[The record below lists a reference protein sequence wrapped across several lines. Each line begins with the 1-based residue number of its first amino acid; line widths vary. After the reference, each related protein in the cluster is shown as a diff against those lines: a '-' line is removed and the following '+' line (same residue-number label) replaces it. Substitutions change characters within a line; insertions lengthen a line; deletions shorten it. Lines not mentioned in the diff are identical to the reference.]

1 MGFFLVPPLL
11 CQPALPCLVGQLPGV
26 SNPSHLTA
34 NVTIFSPSSFFI
46 VVQTGMGLQLQLQ
59 LVPIMQVFVRLDPSY
74 HGQMCGE
81 APAGLRVGPW
91 RGDWLGVRSTLT
103 LGCEVGMPYKRGLGS
118 TGCRAQWRPLHH
130 PAHFTSAQ

>member
-1 MGFFLVPPLL
+1 MPPQGQLAAIYNHAHSGALGMGFFWCPP
-11 CQPALPCLVGQLPGV
+11 PGSASTAMCDGPTPSV
-26 SNPSHLTA
+26 SNPSPLTA

-46 VVQTGMGLQLQLQ
+46 VVQTGMGLQLQVQ

-91 RGDWLGVRSTLT
+91 RGDWWG
-103 LGCEVGMPYKRGLGS
+103 
-118 TGCRAQWRPLHH
+118 
-130 PAHFTSAQ
+130 